1 VIIVADSIPLECSVR
16 LPPVS
21 YPFDLKS
28 MTSDEFQ
35 AFLDEVELHRMI
47 GMSVEG
53 WEDRSI
59 AFKLAPP
66 GDVRDPR
73 TGGVH
78 GGVLATAIDTAAGF
92 AATLASGFDIA
103 TVDLRIDY
111 IRPALDAQFRVVGR
125 SIRSGERFGWAEAT
139 VSTLEDRAVAL
150 GRGTFT
156 W

>member
-1 VIIVADSIPLECSVR
+1 LRA
-16 LPPVS
+16 VS
-21 YPFDLKS
+21 YPLDLKS

-35 AFLDEVELHRMI
+35 ALLDEVELHRII
-47 GMSVEG
+47 GISVEG
-53 WEDRSI
+53 WDESSI
-59 AFKLAPP
+59 AFKLVPP
-66 GDVRDPR
+66 SGMRDPR

-78 GGVLATAIDTAAGF
+78 GGVLATALDTAAGF

-111 IRPALDAQFRVVGR
+111 IRPALDPEFRVVGR
-125 SIRSGERFGWAEAT
+125 SIRSGSRFGWAEAT
-139 VSTLEDRAVAL
+139 VSTVEDRAVAL

>member
-1 VIIVADSIPLECSVR
+1 M
-16 LPPVS
+16 S
-21 YPFDLKS
+21 YPLDLKS

-35 AFLDEVELHRMI
+35 ALLDEVELHGII
-47 GMSVEG
+47 GISVEG
-53 WEDRSI
+53 WDERSI

-66 GDVRDPR
+66 AGVRDPR

-78 GGVLATAIDTAAGF
+78 GGVLATALDTAAGF

-111 IRPALDAQFRVVGR
+111 IRPALDPEFRVLGR
-125 SIRSGERFGWAEAT
+125 SIRSGSRFGWAEAT
-139 VSTLEDRAVAL
+139 VSTVDDRVVAL

>member
-1 VIIVADSIPLECSVR
+1 M
-16 LPPVS
+16 S
-21 YPFDLKS
+21 YPLDLKS

-35 AFLDEVELHRMI
+35 ALLDEVELHGII
-47 GMSVEG
+47 GISVEG
-53 WEDRSI
+53 WDERSI
-59 AFKLAPP
+59 AFKLVPP
-66 GDVRDPR
+66 AGVRDPR

-78 GGVLATAIDTAAGF
+78 GGVLATALDTAAGF

-111 IRPALDAQFRVVGR
+111 IRPALDPEFRVLGR
-125 SIRSGERFGWAEAT
+125 SIRSGSRFGWAEAT
-139 VSTLEDRAVAL
+139 VSTVDDRAVAL

>member
-1 VIIVADSIPLECSVR
+1 LLGCAA
-16 LPPVS
+16 VS
-21 YPFDLKS
+21 YSLDLKS

-35 AFLDEVELHRMI
+35 ALLDEVELHRVI
-47 GMSVEG
+47 GIKVEE
-53 WEDRSI
+53 WDDLSI
-59 AFKLAPP
+59 AFTLAPP
-66 GDVRDPR
+66 KGVRDPR

-78 GGVLATAIDTAAGF
+78 GGVLAAALDTAAGF

-111 IRPALDAQFRVVGR
+111 IRPALDAEFRVVGT
-125 SIRSGERFGWAEAT
+125 SIRSGSRFGWAEAT

>member
-1 VIIVADSIPLECSVR
+1 MAVPL
-16 LPPVS
+16 
-21 YPFDLKS
+21 DLKS
-28 MTSDEFQ
+28 MTRDEFQ
-35 AFLDEVELHRMI
+35 ALLDEVELHRI
-47 GMSVEG
+47 VGLVVESWDG
-53 WEDRSI
+53 GEI
-59 AFKLAPP
+59 AFSFAPP
-66 GDVRDPR
+66 AGVRDPR

-92 AATLASGFDIA
+92 AATLASGYDIA

-111 IRPALDAQFRVVGR
+111 IRPALDPEFRVVGR
-125 SIRSGERFGWAEAT
+125 TIRSGSRFGWAEAT